1 MDLLER
7 GTTTLTTTTRK
18 KRKNKEDKKS
28 IFDIYRSEKTLKDYF
43 YYLNGFL
50 NYVYD
55 GEGEIQPEEIIK
67 LMSEIEKD
75 DIDDYLAYLVNDKKL
90 KKTSVNT
97 ILSGLKSLFK
107 ELEKN
112 GYSNPSR
119 HTQLF
124 KTTRNLDN
132 ILKLSY
138 EDIKEILSKYR
149 VYGDK
154 SYRNIIILQML
165 FYTGMRSS
173 ELINLKFKHIL
184 KRDEEY
190 FIKLETTKSGKEQYK
205 PMHEFLVKKMSD
217 YKNYV
222 KNMFSIKKEE
232 LEEYFIFPTSFEK
245 NTKMS
250 YNNLYSLIQEM
261 GKVIGKN
268 ISPHNVRHAIATELS
283 INGADILEIRDF
295 LGHSDSKVT
304 EIYINAKSILEKR
317 VLGRIPV
324 PNLEE

>member
-154 SYRNIIILQML
+154 NYRNIIILQML

>member
-1 MDLLER
+1 MSLIEKE
-7 GTTTLTTTTRK
+7 TNTLTTSIRK
-18 KRKNKEDKKS
+18 KKKNKEDKKS
-28 IFDIYRSEKTLKDYF
+28 IFDIYRSKKTLKDYF

-50 NYVYD
+50 NYVYE

-75 DIDDYLAYLVNDKKL
+75 DIDDYLAYLINDKKL

-138 EDIKEILSKYR
+138 GDIKEILEKYR

-222 KNMFSIKKEE
+222 KNMFLIEDEE
-232 LEEYFIFPTSFEK
+232 LEESYIFPACFEK
-245 NTKMS
+245 NIKIS
-250 YNNLYSLIQEM
+250 YNALYSLIQEM
-261 GKVIGKN
+261 GKIINKN
-268 ISPHNVRHAIATELS
+268 ISPHNIRHAIATELS

-295 LGHSDSKVT
+295 LGHSDTKVT
-304 EIYINAKSILEKR
+304 EIYINAKTILEKR
-317 VLGRIPV
+317 VLERIPV

>member
-1 MDLLER
+1 
-7 GTTTLTTTTRK
+7 
-18 KRKNKEDKKS
+18 
-28 IFDIYRSEKTLKDYF
+28 
-43 YYLNGFL
+43 
-50 NYVYD
+50 
-55 GEGEIQPEEIIK
+55 
-67 LMSEIEKD
+67 
-75 DIDDYLAYLVNDKKL
+75 
-90 KKTSVNT
+90 
-97 ILSGLKSLFK
+97 
-107 ELEKN
+107 
-112 GYSNPSR
+112 
-119 HTQLF
+119 
-124 KTTRNLDN
+124 
-132 ILKLSY
+132 
-138 EDIKEILSKYR
+138 
-149 VYGDK
+149 
-154 SYRNIIILQML
+154 
-165 FYTGMRSS
+165 
-173 ELINLKFKHIL
+173 
-184 KRDEEY
+184 
-190 FIKLETTKSGKEQYK
+190 
-205 PMHEFLVKKMSD
+205 MHEFLVKKMSD